1 MVVDLEKGTE
11 DAKSAPADAQLLA
24 MAAAGG
30 EKKVLIPDL
39 RCPPPEKHMPDL
51 EERIDQE
58 SMDTVREHGL
68 VVLLTDTPARQVQA
82 VAEGEEHLILKD
94 LRHHQVE
101 GGAVADNMDPVQKK
115 WLAYWLLVAA
125 ASVII
130 LNNHIYAA
138 QKYQLFP
145 PEIAMFIVF
154 LCAACLML
162 HSMKQMM

>member
-24 MAAAGG
+24 IAAAGA
-30 EKKVLIPDL
+30 EKEVLIPDL

-51 EERIDQE
+51 EERLDQE
-58 SMDTVREHGL
+58 GM
-68 VVLLTDTPARQVQA
+68 DTPARQVQA
-82 VAEGEEHLILKD
+82 VAEGEEQERLILKD